1 MCGAMGFSG
10 FDAGETRPLPWNVED
25 APDVAFATL
34 WSTGPDTALDS
45 VLRVE
50 ALRQREGRWERFVRL
65 CKPQA
70 RGSDP
75 LASAR
80 IAREHGLSSAELE
93 DAPRAEA
100 AWRELASFLA
110 GADVV
115 VASAEGFLP
124 WANHLSA
131 GELPFTV
138 VGLDEVARL
147 IVPARA
153 RVGRGP
159 QPREGTD
166 VARALVEVVA
176 RFVELPREMRALASA
191 AWSVAHERLRSGDV
205 AAASRLERA
214 LRLVDAPRRW
224 SGASGELYATLG
236 DGALTEDARRD
247 PQDAEDFV
255 RAEIDRTRPRC
266 AQVAAEW
273 KLEGTVPVSLDEPTP
288 LSEADLGLVD
298 DVFCV
303 HLPQAFHGSAETPT
317 YRKGQHDVA
326 AQVARTLGQRK
337 LLLVHAPTGTGKTL
351 AYLVPAMLWSVRNN
365 LRVAVSTYTRA
376 LQEQAIDNEVPRAR
390 AALARAGLL
399 EAPRVAV
406 LKGRA
411 NYLCWRAYKLHV
423 PSEGDG
429 GEAWLAW
436 TSLLL
441 FAWTDDDA
449 DLDRFPMRPALATD
463 AQAPFQ
469 RELDALVRSV
479 RSQPACCR
487 AKEDRETCGAECA
500 RARAERCHVLITN
513 HAFALI
519 RPTYFKH
526 AIFDECEHLH
536 DQAGNAWSWSVTLRE
551 VREFLSLLRQPARP
565 NSRAPLDRLEKL
577 VLEGDPAWPSVE
589 ACRTQWSA
597 AHGALDALET
607 AIETFKLWREEQRRK
622 RDSKDEHSLLREY
635 VEGIDTA
642 STPELD
648 PRALA
653 GARALVR
660 AHAEISNAATEL
672 GTSLAQVAGM
682 LDTVRARGMARIRRQ
697 LELARTDM
705 LEWLS
710 ALQNWIPL
718 ADGKPAFVRERF
730 YDVETDA
737 RGEDVLSARVLLPQ
751 ELLGKVFYPAL
762 ESGVLISATTWLR
775 DGFEVSRAYLGLDRA
790 AQPLE
795 GEEREPSIVETFR
808 AEAPFDYSRVV
819 VCVPDDAPD
828 PSRARDQF
836 QAYVRRFVAY
846 LGERTRGRMLVLF
859 TNADEARRTGEEL
872 ASFFRQRGIPLWF
885 QGMPGVRKEEL
896 GDLFRSRV
904 DSILFGVDTFW
915 YGADFP
921 GETLEYLVI
930 AKLPYGVPDR
940 YHHAQCAA
948 IGASEQRR
956 RIYLPRALA
965 KFRQGFGRLMRRE
978 SDRGAVFVLDS
989 RVLHGANRLFLRELP
1004 IDADL
1009 GRGEDDVWTPG
1020 GARFVPASTER
1031 CIHEA
1036 LAHMDMLAD
1045 VRRRGLDVPFAGGSA
1060 GPRRVREPESR
1071 IELDRGDVTF

>member
-1 MCGAMGFSG
+1 MVFSSFGA
-10 FDAGETRPLPWNVED
+10 DAERALPWEIEN

-34 WSTGPDTALDS
+34 WATGSDTALDS
-45 VLRVE
+45 VLRLE
-50 ALRQREGRWERFVRL
+50 AVRQKQGRWERFERL
-65 CKPQA
+65 CKPA
-70 RGSDP
+70 TRGADP

-80 IAREHGLSSAELE
+80 MAREYELSSEELAT
-93 DAPRAEA
+93 APRAED
-100 AWRELASFLA
+100 AWRELARFLA

-115 VASAEGFLP
+115 VSSAESFTP
-124 WANHLSA
+124 WALHLAA
-131 GELPFTV
+131 GELPFTIL
-138 VGLDEVARL
+138 GLDEVARL
-147 IVPARA
+147 LVPARA
-153 RVGRGP
+153 RAGRTRA
-159 QPREGTD
+159 PRESAD
-166 VARALVEVVA
+166 VARALVELVA
-176 RFVELPREMRALASA
+176 RFVELPRDARALAAA
-191 AWSVAHERLRSGDV
+191 AWTVAHDRLASSDT
-205 AAASRLERA
+205 AAAGRLARA

-224 SGASGELYATLG
+224 SAASGELFATLG

-247 PQDAEDFV
+247 AQDAEDFV
-255 RAEIDRTRPRC
+255 RADVDRVRPRC

-288 LSEADLGLVD
+288 LGDADLGLVD
-298 DVFCV
+298 DVFTV
-303 HLPQAFHGSAETPT
+303 HLPQAFRTNDESST

-351 AYLVPAMLWSVRNN
+351 AYLVPSMLWSIRNN

-376 LQEQAIDNEVPRAR
+376 LQEQAVDHEVPRAL
-390 AALARAGLL
+390 AALARAGVTTL
-399 EAPRVAV
+399 PRVAV

-411 NYLCWRAYKLHV
+411 NYLCWRAFKLHV
-423 PSEGDG
+423 PSDGDG

-436 TSLLL
+436 TSVLL
-441 FAWTDDDA
+441 FAWTDDDG

-463 AQAPFQ
+463 AQSAFQ
-469 RELDALVRSV
+469 RELDSLVRAV
-479 RSQPACCR
+479 RSQTGCCR
-487 AKEDRETCGAECA
+487 AKDDRETCGAETA
-500 RARAERCHVLITN
+500 RVRAERCHVLITN

-526 AIFDECEHLH
+526 VVFDECEHLH

-551 VREFLSLLRQPARP
+551 VREFLGMLRQPSRP
-565 NSRAPLDRLEKL
+565 NSRAPLDRLDKL
-577 VLEGDPAWPSVE
+577 VLEGDPAWPAMESL
-589 ACRTQWSA
+589 RTQWSA
-597 AHGALDALET
+597 ANGALDALEV
-607 AIETFKLWREEQRRK
+607 AVETFKVWREEQRRK

-635 VEGIDTA
+635 VEGIEPSA
-642 STPELD
+642 TPELD

-653 GARALVR
+653 GAKALVR
-660 AHAEISNAATEL
+660 AHAQLSAAATEL
-672 GTSLAQVAGM
+672 DAGLAQVAST
-682 LDTVRARGMARIRRQ
+682 LDTVRARGMARVRRQ
-697 LELARTDM
+697 LEVARGDM

-710 ALQNWIPL
+710 ALQNWIPM
-718 ADGKPAFVRERF
+718 ADNRPAFVRERF

-737 RGEDVLSARVLLPQ
+737 RGDDVLAARVLLPQ
-751 ELLGKVFYPAL
+751 ELLGRMFYPAL

-790 AQPLE
+790 AAPLE
-795 GEEREPSIVETFR
+795 DEEREPSIVETFR

-872 ASFFRQRGIPLWF
+872 AAFFRQRGIPLWF

-948 IGASEQRR
+948 IGSSEQRR

-978 SDRGAVFVLDS
+978 TDRGAVFVLDS
-989 RVLHGANRLFLRELP
+989 RLIHGANRLFLRELP

-1009 GRGEDDVWTPG
+1009 ARSEDDVWTAG
-1020 GARFVPASTER
+1020 SARFVAAGTDK
-1031 CIHEA
+1031 CVHEA
-1036 LAHMDMLAD
+1036 LAHMEMLAD
-1045 VRRRGLDVPFAGGSA
+1045 VRRRGLDVPFSGASA
-1060 GPRRVREPESR
+1060 GPRRVIEPQPR
-1071 IELDRGDVTF
+1071 ISPEEGDVAF